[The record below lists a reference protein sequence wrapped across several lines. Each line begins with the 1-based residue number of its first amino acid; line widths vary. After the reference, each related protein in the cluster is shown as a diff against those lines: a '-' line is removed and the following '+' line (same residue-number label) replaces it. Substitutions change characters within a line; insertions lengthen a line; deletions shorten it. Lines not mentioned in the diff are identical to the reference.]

1 MPSLAD
7 NVETPVILDLGT
19 IRNEFTDFNP
29 GFDGGQE
36 KELFWR
42 TPVSDGWWRDERMK
56 LSDLLYTLLHSDW
69 RV

>member
-36 KELFWR
+36 KELF
-42 TPVSDGWWRDERMK
+42 
-56 LSDLLYTLLHSDW
+56 
-69 RV
+69 